1 MSEDEKR
8 RRRKDLADAVLRI
21 IQIMLTIAG
30 LMRDRLSGGGYATWS
45 HTRLFLFGR
54 VRIRTTTP

>member
-30 LMRDRLSGGGYATWS
+30 LMRDR
-45 HTRLFLFGR
+45 
-54 VRIRTTTP
+54 